1 LINIS
6 CCKHKGSEKV
16 QYQIGY
22 VGLKCCKIAI
32 CCDCEEYQIICHGV
46 FKWLLKK
53 IRGEGKE
60 YLGEIGDKIPE
71 SELVDVKAALEKLK
85 ETAKG
90 DNTEA
95 LKADTEALEQAF
107 YKVSEKLYAQQ
118 QQQGGAGGSGVE
130 TDANGEQTYYDPGY
144 EDKTDK

>member
-1 LINIS
+1 MQGKNQRINRYARKYGPLINIS

-53 IRGEGKE
+53 I
-60 YLGEIGDKIPE
+60 
-71 SELVDVKAALEKLK
+71 LK
-85 ETAKG
+85 KG
-90 DNTEA
+90 IRRINILATISMKDM
-95 LKADTEALEQAF
+95 F
-107 YKVSEKLYAQQ
+107 YYR
-118 QQQGGAGGSGVE
+118 
-130 TDANGEQTYYDPGY
+130 
-144 EDKTDK
+144 